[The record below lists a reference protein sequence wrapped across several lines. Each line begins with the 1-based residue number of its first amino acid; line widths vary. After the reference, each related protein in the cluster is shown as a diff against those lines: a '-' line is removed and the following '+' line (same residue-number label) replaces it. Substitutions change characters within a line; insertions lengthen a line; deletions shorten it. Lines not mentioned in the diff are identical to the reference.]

1 MSRVTWQAACS
12 HRHMKILQDALIAIA
27 VALALGI
34 VADGVMW
41 TVSAAP
47 VSLEAIDLMAP

>member
-1 MSRVTWQAACS
+1 MSRVTWHAACS

-47 VSLEAIDLMAP
+47 VSWEAIDLMAP